1 MQNALAGR
9 PHARCLQR
17 LVKSTTKKM
26 TKKMKKIIPCPLFLP
41 LSPLSLS
48 PLLAFGILSIERKR
62 QTWSWMEC
70 NLLKMMVVNIF
81 KWPTELFQ
89 ITIILVVSV
98 DKSINKKTK
107 VKKEKKTK
115 MFTKI
120 NQFYKLDNQRAP
132 FRTST
137 LGPNYPGSRA
147 QSAATGLH
155 SRRPVIKSSSTNTNL
170 SLCCGAD

>member
-1 MQNALAGR
+1 
-9 PHARCLQR
+9 
-17 LVKSTTKKM
+17 
-26 TKKMKKIIPCPLFLP
+26 
-41 LSPLSLS
+41 
-48 PLLAFGILSIERKR
+48 
-62 QTWSWMEC
+62 
-70 NLLKMMVVNIF
+70 VVNIF

-170 SLCCGAD
+170 SKRNSYFVSLLVVNPVSFLSIFLKHIL